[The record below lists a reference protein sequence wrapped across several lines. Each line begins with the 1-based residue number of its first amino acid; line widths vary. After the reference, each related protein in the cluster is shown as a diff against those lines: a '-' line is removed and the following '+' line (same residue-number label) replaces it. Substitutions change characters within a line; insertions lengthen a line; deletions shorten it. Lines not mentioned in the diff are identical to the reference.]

1 VKAAAEM
8 VQAGYVA
15 AVALQPEQCAAA
27 EEKAQQADEKVE
39 QDEQAAAGEFQW
51 VQAASDVVQGV

>member
-27 EEKAQQADEKVE
+27 EE
-39 QDEQAAAGEFQW
+39 
-51 VQAASDVVQGV
+51 